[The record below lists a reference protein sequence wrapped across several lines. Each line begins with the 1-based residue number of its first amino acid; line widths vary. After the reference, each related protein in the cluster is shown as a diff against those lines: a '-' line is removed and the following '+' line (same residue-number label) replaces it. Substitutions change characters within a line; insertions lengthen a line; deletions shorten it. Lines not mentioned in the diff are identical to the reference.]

1 MQVIFVPDRPRH
13 PHGGRPTPSMK
24 ATQRNHPWLRWLL
37 AALIVPPLVAAFFT
51 AACNGWVLWE
61 TRDLVYSSVDD
72 LPPTA
77 VGVVLGTSK
86 NIAPNRPNLH
96 FQTRMEATARLYKAG
111 RIRHVIVSGAQ
122 NSRYYDE
129 PTDMMTALIQL
140 GVPPSSITPDRSG
153 FRTLDSVVRVAEV
166 FGETR
171 YTLVTD
177 DFHISRAVFL
187 ARHHGHEAIGFAAPG
202 VDLSLSFKSRFREIF
217 ARVKAV
223 LDVYLFGTQP
233 RERSRPSHLT
243 AHPPHGK

>member
-1 MQVIFVPDRPRH
+1 MKEMQRTHR
-13 PHGGRPTPSMK
+13 
-24 ATQRNHPWLRWLL
+24 WLRWLL
-37 AALIVPPLVAAFFT
+37 AALIIPPLLVVVFT
-51 AACNGWVLWE
+51 LACNGWVLWE
-61 TRDLVYSSVDD
+61 TRSHVYSSIDE

-96 FQTRMEATARLYKAG
+96 FQTRMEATCRLYEAG
-111 RIRHVIVSGAQ
+111 RIRHIIVSGAQ

-129 PTDMMTALIQL
+129 PSDMMSALVRL
-140 GVPPSSITPDRSG
+140 GVPAAAITPDRSG

-171 YTLVTD
+171 YTLITD
-177 DFHISRAVFL
+177 DFHINRAVFL
-187 ARHHGHEAIGFAAPG
+187 ARHHGHDAIGFAAAR
-202 VDLSLSFKSRFREIF
+202 VDPSLSFKSRFREVF

-233 RERSRPSHLT
+233 RERSRPRQLTSHP
-243 AHPPHGK
+243 ADAPPPPAHGK